1 MHSCPQ
7 EDTELDDQVRLMT
20 GPEGTIRI
28 VQLQKDQLSLKLW
41 EPLCADNPNPSGP
54 PLLLLPPEYE
64 FLDAENGPRELA
76 ELMYIGMRVRALP
89 HHRTFLL
96 DSPFVVCLDIPLYG
110 VLGGAPVP
118 H

>member
-1 MHSCPQ
+1 MHSCAQ

-89 HHRTFLL
+89 DHWPFLL
-96 DSPFVVCLDIPLYG
+96 DSPFLVCLDSALYG